1 MGLLKKMKKNVVY
14 NHSDNMIMVQ
24 SRGNR
29 IVIICNSEEQLEKV
43 QDRFYKSGNNLI
55 DYEEW
60 DEGDDKRYIVSF
72 QVSTENTPI
81 NN

>member
-1 MGLLKKMKKNVVY
+1 
-14 NHSDNMIMVQ
+14 MIMVQ
-24 SRGNR
+24 SSGNR

-72 QVSTENTPI
+72 KVYTENKPI
-81 NN
+81 YN

>member
-1 MGLLKKMKKNVVY
+1 MGLLKKMKKIVVY

-60 DEGDDKRYIVSF
+60 DEGDD
-72 QVSTENTPI
+72 
-81 NN
+81 

>member
-1 MGLLKKMKKNVVY
+1 MEKMVK
-14 NHSDNMIMVQ
+14 
-24 SRGNR
+24 
-29 IVIICNSEEQLEKV
+29 QLEKV

-72 QVSTENTPI
+72 EVSTENKPI
-81 NN
+81 YN

>member
-1 MGLLKKMKKNVVY
+1 MKKNVVY

-29 IVIICNSEEQLEKV
+29 IVIICISEEQV

-72 QVSTENTPI
+72 EVSTENKPI
-81 NN
+81 YN